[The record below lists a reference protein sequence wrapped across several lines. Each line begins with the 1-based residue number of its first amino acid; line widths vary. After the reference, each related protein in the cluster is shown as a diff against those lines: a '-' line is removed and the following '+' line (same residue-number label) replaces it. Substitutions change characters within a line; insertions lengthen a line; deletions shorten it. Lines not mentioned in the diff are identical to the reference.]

1 MTHRSFT
8 CTYKV
13 DEVCTQTCNCVCIQA
28 ELCHRRTVS
37 LSENQTSF
45 FFWVTIYNVNAKMN
59 RNTKRY
65 WRANFDF
72 AITMHTIYIKKKAT
86 CLA

>member
-13 DEVCTQTCNCVCIQA
+13 DEVCTQTCKCVCIQA

-45 FFWVTIYNVNAKMN
+45 FWTTIYNVNAKMN
-59 RNTKRY
+59 RNDAIF
-65 WRANFDF
+65 ANFDF
-72 AITMHTIYIKKKAT
+72 AIDSNGTQFFKKRQHVSDI
-86 CLA
+86 